1 MRTGMFALALGLL
14 ALRLLPVL
22 PPVGWLLVLPVVA
35 LMLLPFR
42 TYPLAFF
49 LLGLAWACFS
59 AQRALDDRL
68 MPALDGQ
75 TRWLEGRVSGALRA
89 LRTERQPVTPGPAA
103 PAHPCELAGRP
114 FRAQW

>member
-42 TYPLAFF
+42 TYPLAFSCW
-49 LLGLAWACFS
+49 AWRGPVS
-59 AQRALDDRL
+59 ARNGRSTTGSYPRWTAR
-68 MPALDGQ
+68 PAGWKGVSAGY
-75 TRWLEGRVSGALRA
+75 RSRVVGWCASN
-89 LRTERQPVTPGPAA
+89 
-103 PAHPCELAGRP
+103 
-114 FRAQW
+114 